1 MVQAVDCVHS
11 AIERHLRNLEI
22 GSPIKLFKKLIDM
35 DYPNV
40 KLALIQMN
48 DTDFKKF
55 SKKSSEF
62 NFKQISYTKCKIKK
76 YEQASYNIKYKF
88 SGTNIE
94 YLVSNI
100 LNTAGK
106 FQKKINLNE
115 ELSLIPKKPISNEK
129 QKDLKSMMPYLQK
142 IGQDYSNAVL
152 NKN

>member
-1 MVQAVDCVHS
+1 
-11 AIERHLRNLEI
+11 
-22 GSPIKLFKKLIDM
+22 M

-62 NFKQISYTKCKIKK
+62 NFKQISYTKCKIIK

-142 IGQDYSNAVL
+142 IGQD
-152 NKN
+152 